1 MLNEYLYNI
10 QVRTYGGSIRT
21 RTESLERLEQQNTNT
36 EQQSSSSTSGRAIQN
51 TYSFL

>member
-1 MLNEYLYNI
+1 M

-21 RTESLERLEQQNTNT
+21 RTESLERLEQQNNIT
-36 EQQSSSSTSGRAIQN
+36 EQQSSSSSSGRAIQN